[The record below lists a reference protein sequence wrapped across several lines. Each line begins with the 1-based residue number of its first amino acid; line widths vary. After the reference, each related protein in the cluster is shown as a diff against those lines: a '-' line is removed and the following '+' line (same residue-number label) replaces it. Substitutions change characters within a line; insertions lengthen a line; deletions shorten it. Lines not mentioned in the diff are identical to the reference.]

1 MLQLCLCLKVDDL
14 SSSAAIA
21 AGVLRPVL
29 LLVLLLLL
37 LLLLLLILL
46 LLLLLVAALSPQAL
60 QIHVEF
66 HEEATSSSSNVS
78 ILGSAPTY
86 QQYVSGAIL

>member
-1 MLQLCLCLKVDDL
+1 MLQLCLCLKVGDL

-21 AGVLRPVL
+21 AGVLTPVL

-46 LLLLLVAALSPQAL
+46 LLLLVAALPPPAL

-66 HEEATSSSSNVS
+66 HEEATSSGSNVS
-78 ILGSAPTY
+78 ILGSASTY